1 LLQGKWVW
9 FKKLALKAGTAPVH
23 SPTTQKSSPRFCG
36 QRIQQ
41 TFCMSLG
48 HFDTPISWVYPILSP
63 ILGRCSR
70 TRGAWQIA
78 APHSVTRDL
87 KSPQN
92 DLFFVLTS
100 DFESTIFPDF
110 SWFVFW
116 LHISPR
122 DSEDVS
128 FPRWIHHQTV
138 EEVRASSSW
147 VQVSESVSFLF
158 EYSNDRVLEC
168 SVWVSGCFR
177 QILRVSKT
185 SANTTTTHN
194 RSRKKWT

>member
-1 LLQGKWVW
+1 MIRMVYIKVGQSPQIVNGLDYGKTCTKPYKKISSKSNRDGYPRLASIGHVLMTQSQKLGEVPQKRWFYRKKIGVQPLLQGKWVW

-110 SWFVFW
+110 S
-116 LHISPR
+116 
-122 DSEDVS
+122 
-128 FPRWIHHQTV
+128 
-138 EEVRASSSW
+138 
-147 VQVSESVSFLF
+147 
-158 EYSNDRVLEC
+158 
-168 SVWVSGCFR
+168 
-177 QILRVSKT
+177 
-185 SANTTTTHN
+185 
-194 RSRKKWT
+194 